1 MKILIL
7 GIDGYLGWSLAN
19 YFANEDCLIFGID
32 SFFRR
37 KWVNEMGSISAIPIS
52 SMNNRIK
59 AYKATYNKEI
69 LFYRGDITNYEFL
82 GSKIKEIQPDVIL
95 HFAQCPSAPYSMI
108 SQSKSVW
115 VQKNNLIGTLN
126 LIYAVKEYAPNAHI
140 IKLGT
145 MGEYGTPNLDIPE
158 GFFEI
163 EYKGRKD
170 TLPFPRQANSWYHL
184 SKVHDSNNLQF
195 ACRNFGLRCTDIMQG
210 VVFGFHGGPNYPAD
224 RKLSTRLDFDQA
236 FGTVINRFCCESIIN
251 HAITVYGDGTQ
262 IRSFLPLKDCMQCIK
277 LVIQNAPEPRQYKVI
292 NQFANI
298 HAINELASKV
308 AGICKLLSMEVKIV
322 KMKNPRKEVEK
333 HYYNP
338 DNQNLKN
345 LGYIPSSNFDSEIM
359 ELIESIKPYKKR
371 IFEYSNVLN
380 PTITW

>member
-1 MKILIL
+1 MRILIL

-19 YFANEDCLIFGID
+19 FLGGEDFTIFGID
-32 SFFRR
+32 NFFRR
-37 KWVNEMGSISAIPIS
+37 KWVKEMNSISAVPVV
-52 SMNNRIK
+52 SMKSRIK
-59 AYKATYNKEI
+59 AYQNAYNKKI
-69 LFYRGDITNYEFL
+69 IFYKGDITNYDFL
-82 GSKIKEIQPDVIL
+82 SSAIKEINPHIII

-108 SQSKSVW
+108 NQSKCVW

-126 LIYAVKEYAPNAHI
+126 LIYAVKDYAPDAHI

-145 MGEYGTPNLDIPE
+145 MGEYGTPDIDIPE

-170 TLPFPRQANSWYHL
+170 KLPFPRQANSWYHL

-195 ACRNFGLRCTDIMQG
+195 ACRNYGLKCTDIMQG
-210 VVFGFHGGPNYPAD
+210 IVFGFQLDSDYQNK
-224 RKLSTRLDFDQA
+224 RLNTRFDFDQA
-236 FGTVINRFCCESIIN
+236 FGTIINRFCCEAIIN

-262 IRSFLPLKDCMQCIK
+262 IRSFLPLRDSMKCIK
-277 LVIQNAPEPRQYKVI
+277 LVIKNPPASGEYKVI
-292 NQFANI
+292 NQFANV
-298 HAINELASKV
+298 HSVNELALKV
-308 AGICKLLSMEVKIV
+308 ADVCKLININIEIT
-322 KMKNPRKEVEK
+322 KMKNPRKEAER

-345 LGYIPSSNFDSEIM
+345 LGYIPSTNFEEEIM
-359 ELIESIKPYKKR
+359 KLIKEIRPYRNR
-371 IFEYSNVLN
+371 IFKYAEILN